1 MEASATNDIGSLIE
15 SLASF
20 EDLKVDDKTDAYDV
34 ESDDSLKCRLCGK
47 LYTDPRVLPCL
58 HVFCTTC
65 IVDLVNSALKEESG
79 GVMECPTCQQRAAL
93 PDGGNVSCL
102 PLDVVMLNARDV
114 ADVRRGTVECTG
126 CMSHRN
132 AVAHCLDC
140 CAFLCQ
146 SCVSAHR
153 LMHCFE
159 NHKVCM
165 LAVFNLLVRKV
176 WSHCRK
182 VSADSVS
189 VGHCWRST
197 SSANNVTGLSP
208 AYNK

>member
-1 MEASATNDIGSLIE
+1 MEENVHSAEVLLEG
-15 SLASF
+15 
-20 EDLKVDDKTDAYDV
+20 EDN
-34 ESDDSLKCRLCGK
+34 LKCRLCNQ

-65 IVDLVNSALKEESG
+65 IVQLVSSALSDEPSG
-79 GVMECPTCQQRAAL
+79 VVECPVCQQRAAL

-114 ADVRRGTVECTG
+114 ADVRCGKVVCTG
-126 CMSHRN
+126 CMSRRN
-132 AVAHCLDC
+132 AVARCVDC

-146 SCVSAHR
+146 SCVSAHQ

-165 LAVFNLLVRKV
+165 FSKTFLVICCLGSFSYVVLKV
-176 WSHCRK
+176 PFCSCR
-182 VSADSVS
+182 V
-189 VGHCWRST
+189 CF
-197 SSANNVTGLSP
+197 
-208 AYNK
+208 